1 MKVKDVTNYLE
12 TIAPLQLQEEYD
24 NAGLIIGNG
33 NDRIKGVLICLD
45 VTDEVLNEAI
55 NSKCNLIIAH
65 HPLIFS
71 GIKKINDS
79 SYPSSCV
86 YKAIQN
92 GINIYAIHTNL
103 DNVPQGVNGKIADIL
118 NLNSREILKPL
129 NNLLKLAVYVPN
141 NHLCSVRD
149 AVFEAGGGHVGLYS
163 NCSFSSEG
171 MGTFLPN
178 DGSAPF
184 SGKLNELSTEKEQK
198 LETILPNF
206 KLNEVIAA
214 MKLSHPYE
222 EVAYDV
228 YPLLNASS
236 FGSGLVGNLDN
247 DVSEIE
253 FLTQLK
259 KKFHISSIRHTQLL
273 DKKIKRVAVCGGSGS
288 FLLPSAIS
296 KNADIFI
303 TSDFKYHQFFDA
315 NNQILVADIGHYES
329 EQFTIDLIG
338 DILMKKFTNFAIRLT
353 SVNTNPINY
362 F

>member
-24 NAGLIIGNG
+24 NAGLIIGDG